1 MNECWVG
8 LLPLLLVEF
17 APAPS
22 ACGWVG
28 NGGKTSLR
36 VCSRRVP
43 SGTLAS
49 AGAREGRSHR
59 GLGGAKGGDRG
70 GAGWGGAG
78 TGRDKSGDWAGLRR
92 KLLDAGRRQWCR
104 GTHSRQ

>member
-1 MNECWVG
+1 MSAGSASYLCCWLNLHLH
-8 LLPLLLVEF
+8 LLPVGGL
-17 APAPS
+17 
-22 ACGWVG
+22 G

-59 GLGGAKGGDRG
+59 GLGGAKGEDRG

-92 KLLDAGRRQWCR
+92 KLRCGAEAVV
-104 GTHSRQ
+104 